1 MDSRDVLLGKRFR
14 DPQLN
19 LTLEVFL
26 RMLRDILGA
35 RLVSVILFGA
45 VVFEDLAPGYGDL
58 DFVAVVDGDLEPE
71 LSRRL
76 VEARRPLR
84 DGTFGLMAQM
94 LEGAFLPLSMLD
106 PEVNGRAL
114 WWGTSGERP
123 WEHNGLGYLVH
134 LVIRERGLVIW
145 GRDVRAEVTAP
156 TRAQLVGEVV
166 AACGGL
172 RRQASIK
179 GLHAVDALLTAARLL
194 LWLRE
199 GRLSSKSEAAD
210 WAFDNAQGAWR
221 VLLPQAKSLRLNPGM
236 ADSPSVRRWLE
247 ALAVPI
253 NEACDELEREA
264 AGAVMQ

>member
-1 MDSRDVLLGKRFR
+1 MDSRDLLLAQPLG

-26 RMLRDILGA
+26 RMLRDILGG
-35 RLVSVILFGA
+35 RLVSVVLFGSA
-45 VVFEDLAPGYGDL
+45 VFDDLAPGYGDL
-58 DFVAVVDGDLEPE
+58 DFLAVVDGDLDPE

-76 VEARRPLR
+76 VEARQLLR
-84 DGTFGLMAQM
+84 NGTFGLMAWM
-94 LEGAFLPLSMLD
+94 LEGAFLPLAMLD
-106 PEVNGRAL
+106 PAVSGHAL

-123 WEHNGLGYLVH
+123 WERNGLGWLVH
-134 LVIRERGLVIW
+134 LVIRERGLVIY
-145 GRDVRAEVTAP
+145 GRDVRPEVPAP
-156 TRAQLVGEVV
+156 ARAQLVGEIV
-166 AACGGL
+166 AACAGL
-172 RRQASIK
+172 RRQASIQ

-210 WAFDNAQGAWR
+210 WAYDNAQGAWR
-221 VLLPQAKSLRLNPGM
+221 VVLPQAKNLRLNPGM
-236 ADSPSVRRWLE
+236 ADSPAVRKWLE